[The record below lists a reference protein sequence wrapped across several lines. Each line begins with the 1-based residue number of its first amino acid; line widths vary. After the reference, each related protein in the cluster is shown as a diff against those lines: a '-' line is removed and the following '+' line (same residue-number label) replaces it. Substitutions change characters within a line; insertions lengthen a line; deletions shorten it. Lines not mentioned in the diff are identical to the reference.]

1 MIANHGVLFEH
12 LTAMQEVLCSIPN
25 TDEPNTLKVPKLGL
39 RPPWQTHLLNPSPFN
54 LRVPI
59 IADEKYRSFLYYSLY
74 CLCKLSESCKK
85 FNANPC
91 TVHLFNLNNYFY
103 LILVDINILF
113 TFILYTP
120 FIYNNESSE
129 TGNNSR

>member
-12 LTAMQEVLCSIPN
+12 LTAMQKVLCSIPN

-39 RPPWQTHLLNPSPFN
+39 RPPWQTHLLDPPPPIY

-74 CLCKLSESCKK
+74 VSCLSHVKNSMQIPAL
-85 FNANPC
+85 
-91 TVHLFNLNNYFY
+91 
-103 LILVDINILF
+103 
-113 TFILYTP
+113 
-120 FIYNNESSE
+120 FIYLTKLE
-129 TGNNSR
+129 